1 MTEPRHKPIFTANL
15 FNECILRACMP
26 NINFLG
32 AEDLAV
38 NKTDITLPFWT
49 SDKTTATMKW
59 DKKIY
64 APTKGHQTVYFKIH
78 HTDNSYLSGCLWG
91 GEY

>member
-38 NKTDITLPFWT
+38 NKTDITLP
-49 SDKTTATMKW
+49 S
-59 DKKIY
+59 
-64 APTKGHQTVYFKIH
+64 
-78 HTDNSYLSGCLWG
+78 
-91 GEY
+91 